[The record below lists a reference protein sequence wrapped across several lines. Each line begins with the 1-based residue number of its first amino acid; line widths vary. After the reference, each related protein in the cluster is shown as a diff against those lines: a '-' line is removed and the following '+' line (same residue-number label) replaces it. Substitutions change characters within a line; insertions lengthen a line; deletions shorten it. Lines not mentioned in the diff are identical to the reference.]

1 MLREKVALMRTLI
14 LTCNTGQGHNS
25 SAGAIREV
33 YEQNGEFCMLQ
44 DSLKFSSK
52 RFSKIVGKG
61 HTSIYRHSPKLFD
74 KGYAITEKHD
84 SIFAEGSFLYKL
96 LTRGVKKLYEYV
108 KENEIDNIICTHP
121 FAALLVTELMKIS
134 DRTLQTSLVATD
146 YTCVPA
152 TNGSNLDKY
161 FIPHSLLTDEFES
174 CGIPRE
180 KLYASGIPINQS
192 FFEECNKE
200 NVRNILGLPKD
211 KKILLMCCGSMGCGP
226 MEKVAEK
233 ICEKLC
239 DDTVMVLVCGSNKR
253 LYKKLLP
260 KQSDKF
266 LVMGYTKQMYEYMQA
281 CDVFVTKPGGISTT
295 ECSALH
301 KPMVFVNA
309 VAGCELHNREFFEK
323 IDCAV
328 TVSDNDEIPDAVAKL
343 LLDDE
348 RRNTLSENIRR
359 ELCGNAAKNIYD
371 ELSKVMEATC

>member
-1 MLREKVALMRTLI
+1 MRTLI

-25 SAGAIREV
+25 SAGAICQV
-33 YEQNGEFCMLQ
+33 YEQNGEFCELQ

-52 RFSKIVGKG
+52 RFSKIIGKG

-74 KGYAITEKHD
+74 KGYAMSEKHD
-84 SIFAEGSFLYKL
+84 SFFAEGSLLYKL

-121 FAALLVTELMKIS
+121 FAALLVTELIKIS
-134 DRTLQTSLVATD
+134 EKPLQTSLVATD
-146 YTCVPA
+146 YTCAPS
-152 TNGSNLDKY
+152 TNSSKLDKY
-161 FIPHSLLTDEFES
+161 FIPHSDLKDEFCK

-192 FFEECNKE
+192 FFEKSNKE
-200 NVRNILGLPKD
+200 NARSILNLPND
-211 KKILLMCCGSMGCGP
+211 KKILVMCCGSMGCGP

-233 ICEKLC
+233 ILKKL
-239 DDTVMVLVCGSNKR
+239 DEETVMILVCGSNKR
-253 LYKKLLP
+253 LYNKMQP
-260 KQSDKF
+260 KQTDNF
-266 LVMGYTKQMYEYMQA
+266 LVIGYTNQMYEYMVA

-328 TVSDNDEIPDAVAKL
+328 AVADNDEIPDAVVNL
-343 LLDDE
+343 LSDDE
-348 RRNTLSENIRR
+348 RRNVLSENIRR
-359 ELCGNAAKNIYD
+359 ELFGNAAKYIYD
-371 ELSKVMEATC
+371 ELSKIKEVTF